1 MEDRPT
7 DRFKTRQINLEE
19 LRQEGLPAPS
29 GQSLVDTCSDV
40 LTLILTLA
48 NSKNYGSPKELRTG
62 IDALFRR
69 MEKEGLSQGFS
80 PEDLQAAKY
89 ALVAVIDETISRS
102 DWTSKSE
109 WYDHPLALEYFG
121 ENTAGSEFFNKL
133 EDIRREARKKAGLL
147 EVYYICL
154 SLGFEGKYA
163 FNPNEIVPLT
173 AQVGRELRALRPG
186 GADLSPSWRPPEEML
201 RAVGRQIP
209 IWVITAILG
218 GGLSLVFLVLKLI
231 LSSKASGWAEQIKNL

>member
-19 LRQEGLPAPS
+19 LRHEGLPAPS
-29 GQSLVDTCSDV
+29 GRRLVDVCSDV

-48 NSKNYGSPKELRTG
+48 NSKNYGSPKELRAG
-62 IDALFRR
+62 IDGLFRR
-69 MEKEGLSQGFS
+69 MEREGLSQGFS
-80 PEDLQAAKY
+80 PEDLQTAKY
-89 ALVAVIDETISRS
+89 ALVAVIDETVSRS
-102 DWTSKSE
+102 DWTGKGE
-109 WYDHPLALEYFG
+109 WLNNPLALEYFG
-121 ENTAGSEFFNKL
+121 ENIAGTEFFNKL

-163 FNPNEIVPLT
+163 FNPNELVPLA
-173 AQVGRELRALRPG
+173 AQLGRELRALSPG

-201 RAVGRQIP
+201 RAVGRQVP
-209 IWVITAILG
+209 VWMITAILG
-218 GGLSLVFLVLKLI
+218 GGLLLVFLVIKLI
-231 LSSKASGWAEQIKNL
+231 LNSKASGWAEQIKNL